1 MPPSRETSI
10 EAGHF
15 SPDTVEFIRRL
26 HQFRVKFVMV
36 GGEAVI
42 FHGHVRFTGD
52 VDFFYENS
60 RENSAALFQALT
72 AFWGGEIPGIKQME
86 EFLEPG
92 IIVQFGRPPNRID
105 LLNRID
111 GVSFDEAWST
121 KLELS
126 ISDQETAIPLYMVSR
141 EKLIQNKRASARPKD
156 SDDLRFLERAA
167 TDSPPSPQV
176 G

>member
-1 MPPSRETSI
+1 MPPGRETSI

-15 SPDTVEFIRRL
+15 SPDTLAFIRRL
-26 HQFRVKFVMV
+26 HQFRVKYVVV

-52 VDFFYENS
+52 VDFFYSRDPENV
-60 RENSAALFQALT
+60 AALFQALT
-72 AFWGGEIPGIKQME
+72 AFWEGKIPGIERPE

-105 LLNRID
+105 LLNQID
-111 GVSFDEAWST
+111 GVSFDEAWGT
-121 KLELS
+121 RLHLS
-126 ISDQETAIPLYMVSR
+126 IWDQQDEIPLHMLSL
-141 EKLIQNKRASARPKD
+141 EKLIQNKRAAARPKD
-156 SDDLRFLERAA
+156 SDDLRFLGPSNSER
-167 TDSPPSPQV
+167 SPKD